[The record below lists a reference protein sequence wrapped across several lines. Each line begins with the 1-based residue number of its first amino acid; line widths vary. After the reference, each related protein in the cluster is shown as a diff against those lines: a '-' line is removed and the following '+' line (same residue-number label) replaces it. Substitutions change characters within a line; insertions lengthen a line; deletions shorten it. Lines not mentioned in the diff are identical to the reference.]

1 MAKIANLSADLVANT
16 ATFEADLKRADRA
29 LNSSQAQWS
38 RSLAKVDAQ
47 FGSLGGAVGGVT
59 SGIFSLKGA
68 LGSLAGAVGISAI
81 TTMAKEAFDAVGGL
95 GELASQLGISTDT
108 LQSFNYAATQTG
120 LGAEQMQ
127 AAIARL
133 TRTVGDAA
141 SGSKSAIESFA
152 NLGVNILDAGGNVR
166 STDDIIRDVA
176 DSLANIKDPAA
187 RAAAAVDLF
196 GKAGQKMLPFLENGA
211 AGIDDLIGK
220 AKELG
225 LVFDSETIA
234 NADAVADS
242 MAALGLVLKTEL
254 YSAILTVGP
263 ALLEF
268 FKDISDGLQRS
279 KQQIADFKAFLAT
292 FDSDSPANQ
301 IQGALDEIAQKTA
314 RFNQDQETGY
324 NLYPEEAYNAD
335 IKRLN
340 DFIAQVKGEVAGS
353 AVEAGRRTGAGTA
366 LMFPSA
372 GTSNPKATE
381 TGTTKKSPAEVQAE
395 KLAKTIADLQLQVDT
410 FDMGEVDTKIAEA
423 MAGIDQSLPGTKES
437 VTAISSLIQ
446 QLGLLKQARDADA
459 ADVAEYDR
467 IIAETD
473 AAWQK
478 RVADGKA
485 IMESV
490 RTPAEEY
497 AATLET
503 IRVALAAGTI
513 TQEDFNRKLDEAQEK
528 LKEAEGTGFDF
539 REMADEAAGA
549 LASGITDAVFEADNL
564 NEALLE
570 IVKTLGKMVMQKL
583 LLKAFDV
590 GLDAIFGESATG
602 GPEGG
607 LTLVGERGPELL
619 NLPAGSYVTPAMSAP
634 GMMGQRVASS
644 NIGPAGGIVV
654 NAPITIEGS
663 AGTPAQNEDLATK
676 MQDRLERAVR
686 AAVDERLGDQQ
697 RSGGMLNPG
706 MGF

>member
-29 LNSSQAQWS
+29 LS
-38 RSLAKVDAQ
+38 RTQTSWQRDMRAIDKQ
-47 FGSLGGAVGGVT
+47 FNSLGNSASSLT
-59 SGIFSLKGA
+59 SNIFSLKAALPA
-68 LGSLAGAVGISAI
+68 LGAALGVQAIISFSSEVRRAI
-81 TTMAKEAFDAVGGL
+81 EAVGGL
-95 GELASQLGISTDT
+95 GEVASQVGVSTDA
-108 LQSFNYAATQTG
+108 LQAFRYAATQVG
-120 LGAEQMQ
+120 LSADEMDAGLT
-127 AAIARL
+127 RL
-133 TRTVGDAA
+133 TRTIGDAA
-141 SGSKSAIESFA
+141 TGNKAAIDTFNA
-152 NLGVNILDAGGNVR
+152 LGVGVLDFEGKVRPTEEVLRSVANAISQIDDPAKRASVLVDLLGKSGQKLAPLLEEGAGG
-166 STDDIIRDVA
+166 
-176 DSLANIKDPAA
+176 
-187 RAAAAVDLF
+187 
-196 GKAGQKMLPFLENGA
+196 
-211 AGIDDLIGK
+211 IDALIGRAK
-220 AKELG
+220 ALG
-225 LVFDSETIA
+225 LVFDEETIGK
-234 NADAVADS
+234 ADAAADAIAE
-242 MAALGLVLKTEL
+242 MEL
-254 YSAILTVGP
+254 RVGKLYDK
-263 ALLEF
+263 ALLLVGVPIVEWLDQF
-268 FKDISDGLQRS
+268 TKRGADFAHGLFSDDTLGSLEQLQR
-279 KQQIADFKAFLAT
+279 DLAT
-292 FDSDSPANQ
+292 LTEKRNNLAAEVTNEYIGGLAGQEVAKLDAQ
-301 IQGALDEIAQKTA
+301 ITDLEQRIAKISAEQGQRMGRGDPLPFAGTNPLPK
-314 RFNQDQETGY
+314 ETGS
-324 NLYPEEAYNAD
+324 
-335 IKRLN
+335 
-340 DFIAQVKGEVAGS
+340 GS
-353 AVEAGRRTGAGTA
+353 
-366 LMFPSA
+366 
-372 GTSNPKATE
+372 
-381 TGTTKKSPAEVQAE
+381 TKKSPAELQAE

-423 MAGIDQSLPGTKES
+423 MAGIDQSLPGAKEA
-437 VTAISSLIQ
+437 VTTISNLIQ
-446 QLGLLKQARDADA
+446 QLGLLKQARDEDA

-607 LTLVGERGPELL
+607 LTLVGERGPELV
-619 NLPAGSYVTPAMSAP
+619 NLPAGSYVNTAKMSGA
-634 GMMGQRVASS
+634 MMGQRVSSS

-663 AGTPAQNEDLATK
+663 AGTPEQNADLAAK
-676 MQDRLERAVR
+676 MQDSLERAVER
-686 AAVDERLGDQQ
+686 AVDSRISEQQ
-697 RSGGMLNPG
+697 RSGGILNPG